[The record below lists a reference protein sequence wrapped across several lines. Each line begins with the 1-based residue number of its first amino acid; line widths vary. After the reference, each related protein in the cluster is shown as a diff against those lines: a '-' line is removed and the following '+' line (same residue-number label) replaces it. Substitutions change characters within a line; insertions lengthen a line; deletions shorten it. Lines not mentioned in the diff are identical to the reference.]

1 MSYFVSRSW
10 NYGESNI
17 LVGICKTPSII
28 ARLLFVIVILSISVG
43 NAQDPFGEQTYPETI
58 RTANWLARIEPAT
71 TWEAALDGE
80 ASDLL
85 EFITSDLLLAGVV
98 EVDRNSA
105 PDYGPLYLID
115 TATGEV
121 KWEYDRDDLSGG
133 SYSLLIVDPL
143 IILLGSDQSSARL
156 VALDPESGRKVW
168 DEKVDTPY
176 GVARVTGQ
184 NRLIFAFRDGS
195 SFKVRVLDI
204 ATGDALIETGLPAE
218 AFSGTTNISID
229 VADTLAF
236 LVGNSVVTLD
246 LSDGRVV
253 RTVDIPLIASES
265 ASTVFLTDGILAW
278 DTETIAYFDPASDAV
293 RWTVTVEGEPI
304 QTVAVSRGH
313 IVLVTGIEQSVMSL
327 LDPGAGQQL
336 WSHSITGRIV
346 SPIAT
351 SDDLFLFTTDSTVV
365 GVKVADGS
373 TSFVRSLP
381 SDMASGSPTFAEIMG
396 LPDVLR
402 TEDGVLF
409 VARERSGIAAFDLP
423 SGNLRWYHAHYEANL
438 ALINYT
444 ADGRFVSLHATMV
457 EMGHISPSEP
467 FIPPPS
473 LSAVNSSG
481 TSQHLAT
488 AQRRYETARARY
500 EAGRGSASDVQF
512 AVDGELVAL
521 QMDMALG
528 QFTAGLEVAQS
539 ILNLGIAFR
548 EIQLARGRQGAI
560 DRMELA
566 LQGALRAQEN
576 LFQSGY
582 YLRPFYLEMWGRGVT
597 IVQTATGLRRDIIF
611 SPQSPPALAYG
622 LDMPTF
628 AVDAEGDQLV
638 VFGISL
644 ETDRYQR
651 RNKWGTHV
659 PNFSVLG
666 YALNRL
672 EFVSHS
678 TVHPVLEP
686 AITAGDVEQIRWLT
700 DRGLDIN
707 ETSLRMGQTPIFHA
721 VAMGMA
727 DIVELLINAGAD
739 VNDVDDMGGTP
750 IFYAAIM
757 GMTEIVELLINAG
770 ADVNAVNRMGITP
783 IEQVGLPQN
792 IFDVLLAAGA
802 CTASGDIPF
811 QPEVAV
817 PPLIM
822 AIIVNQADQVRMLV
836 ERGEDL
842 EWRNAHGE
850 TPLFFAVAF
859 GNPELVRL
867 LLELGAEVNAVDNQG
882 RTPIDG
888 ALNEEIQT
896 ILSAA
901 GGRSGTD

>member
-1 MSYFVSRSW
+1 M
-10 NYGESNI
+10 
-17 LVGICKTPSII
+17 
-28 ARLLFVIVILSISVG
+28 
-43 NAQDPFGEQTYPETI
+43 
-58 RTANWLARIEPAT
+58 
-71 TWEAALDGE
+71 
-80 ASDLL
+80 
-85 EFITSDLLLAGVV
+85 
-98 EVDRNSA
+98 
-105 PDYGPLYLID
+105 
-115 TATGEV
+115 
-121 KWEYDRDDLSGG
+121 
-133 SYSLLIVDPL
+133 
-143 IILLGSDQSSARL
+143 
-156 VALDPESGRKVW
+156 
-168 DEKVDTPY
+168 
-176 GVARVTGQ
+176 ARVTGQ

-195 SFKVRVLDI
+195 SFKVRVLDL
-204 ATGDALIETGLPAE
+204 ATGDALIETVLPAE

-229 VADTLAF
+229 VADTSAF

-246 LSDGRVV
+246 LADGRVV
-253 RTVDIPLIASES
+253 RTIDIPLIASES

-278 DTETIAYFDPASDAV
+278 DTETIAYFDRALNAV
-293 RWTVTVEGEPI
+293 RWTVTTDDEPI
-304 QTVAVSRGH
+304 QTVAVSMGH

-327 LDPGAGQQL
+327 LDPGAGQQI

-351 SDDLFLFTTDSTVV
+351 SDDLFLCTTDSTVV

-373 TSFVRSLP
+373 TAFVRSLP

-423 SGNLRWYHAHYEANL
+423 NGNLRWYHAHYEANL

-500 EAGRGSASDVQF
+500 EAGRGSASDVQL
-512 AVDGELVAL
+512 AVEGVLVSL
-521 QMDMALG
+521 QMDMTCG
-528 QFTAGLEVAQS
+528 QLTAGLEVAQS
-539 ILNLGIAFR
+539 IMNLGIALR
-548 EIQLARGRQGAI
+548 EIQRARGRQGAI

-597 IVQTATGLRRDIIF
+597 IVETATGLRRDIIF

-628 AVDAEGDQLV
+628 AVDTEGDQLV

-644 ETDRYQR
+644 KTDRYQR
-651 RNKWGTHV
+651 RNKWGTHI
-659 PNFSVLG
+659 PNYSLLK
-666 YALNRL
+666 YALDQL

-678 TVHPVLEP
+678 TVYPALQP
-686 AITAGDVEQIRWLT
+686 AIINGDVEQIHWLI
-700 DRGLDIN
+700 DQGLDVEVLEWRN
-707 ETSLRMGQTPIFHA
+707 QHGETPIFQA

-727 DIVELLINAGAD
+727 NIVELLINAGAD
-739 VNDVDDMGGTP
+739 VNAVDDLGGTP
-750 IFYAAIM
+750 IFYAATIRLAD
-757 GMTEIVELLINAG
+757 IVELLINAG
-770 ADVNAVNRMGITP
+770 ADVNAVNEMGITP

-792 IFDVLLAAGA
+792 IFDMLLAAGA
-802 CTASGDIPF
+802 CTASGGIPS

-822 AIIVNQADQVRMLV
+822 AIIVNQPDQVLMIV
-836 ERGEDL
+836 ERGDDL

-888 ALNEEIQT
+888 ALNEDIQT
-896 ILSAA
+896 ILRAA
-901 GGRSGTD
+901 GGRSGVD